1 MIHPLVLGITILD
14 VLAMALLIVA
24 AVGAER
30 VLRGWAP
37 GSASAN
43 QLRLERG
50 LEAAGLFA
58 GGGAI
63 ILVLSTGLLILAVT
77 AILPELVPGAM
88 CGTGVMAA
96 TEGKGA
102 QALTLRGLSL
112 VLLAVWFVLHRLDRA
127 SAQAPL
133 APLVSLALVVATPMS
148 LWAAVDTARALWA
161 LDAHGAVDCC
171 SALYAEAHGAGGAGA
186 QASVLALGAYFGGAL
201 ILVLGW
207 LRVGMKAT
215 LRGWALAPWVLG
227 ALAWVPLAQDVLI
240 RHLAAYHYEVLAH
253 HCPWCL
259 FLPEHGAVGYVLF
272 AALGTVVLQA
282 VSAATASFAVG
293 SATAVRDDARDRIRK
308 SALWVVIGV
317 AVFVGLSVGPAVVWW
332 LRFGVWMH

>member
-1 MIHPLVLGITILD
+1 MIHPLVLGISILD
-14 VLAMALLIVA
+14 VLAMALLIA
-24 AVGAER
+24 AALGAER

-37 GSASAN
+37 GSASAG

-63 ILVLSTGLLILAVT
+63 LLVISTGLLILAVT

-112 VLLAVWFVLHRLDRA
+112 VLLSVWFVLHRLDRG

-133 APLVSLALVVATPMS
+133 ATLVSLALVVATPMS

-161 LDAHGAVDCC
+161 LDTHGAVDCC

-186 QASVLALGAYFGGAL
+186 GAGLWALGGYFIGAL
-201 ILVLGW
+201 VLILGW
-207 LRVGMKAT
+207 LRIGMKGT

-227 ALAWVPLAQDVLI
+227 TLAWVPLAQDVLI

-272 AALGTVVLQA
+272 GALAMVVVQPVA
-282 VSAATASFAVG
+282 AATASFAVG
-293 SATAVRDDARDRIRK
+293 SAAAVRDDARDRIRK
-308 SALWVVIGV
+308 AALWVVVGI
-317 AVFVGLSVGPAVVWW
+317 AVFVAFSVGPAVSWW